1 MIMQQP
7 TQIYQFLDFLV
18 DAILIVDQNSNIL
31 FANQSCNQL
40 FGYELEGMEN
50 LSLEKLLPA
59 THSEMHKEKVKHFI
73 EHQSPA
79 RTMMSRNMLSCIKS
93 NGDSFA
99 ARISIASITLN
110 GERCGIATIHDFSTI
125 QEFVEDL
132 RSKVITDP
140 LTNLFNRRHLNI
152 LLEKQSQAIF
162 NSNCMG
168 IAYLDLNKFKAIND
182 SFGHVTGD
190 LLLKEVSRRL
200 TESLRSDDICFRL
213 GGDEFLVLFNL
224 TKHYDRTSEAK
235 SMANKLNQLIS
246 TPVYVSTLGHEITIR
261 ASIGIG
267 IYPDD
272 SSSLSTLI
280 ELADKAMYR
289 AKIASEPYMCV
300 SEKRTAPTVL

>member
-1 MIMQQP
+1 MRKNR
-7 TQIYQFLDFLV
+7 LV
-18 DAILIVDQNSNIL
+18 ITH
-31 FANQSCNQL
+31 
-40 FGYELEGMEN
+40 EL
-50 LSLEKLLPA
+50 LLPT

-73 EHQSPA
+73 ENQSPA

-93 NGDSFA
+93 DGEAFA

-110 GERCGIATIHDFSTI
+110 GQLCGIATIHDFSTI

-168 IAYLDLNKFKAIND
+168 VAYIDLNKFKSIND
-182 SFGHVTGD
+182 SFGHGTGD

-200 TESLRSDDICFRL
+200 TESLCSNDICFRL

-224 TKHYDRTSEAK
+224 TKHHDKTSESK
-235 SMANKLNQLIS
+235 SIANKLDKLIS
-246 TPVYVSTLGHEITIR
+246 TPVYIGTLGHEITIS
-261 ASIGIG
+261 ANIGIS

-280 ELADKAMYR
+280 DLADKAMYR
-289 AKIASEPYMCV
+289 AKIANEPYICF
-300 SEKRTAPTVL
+300 SEMRIDSTVV